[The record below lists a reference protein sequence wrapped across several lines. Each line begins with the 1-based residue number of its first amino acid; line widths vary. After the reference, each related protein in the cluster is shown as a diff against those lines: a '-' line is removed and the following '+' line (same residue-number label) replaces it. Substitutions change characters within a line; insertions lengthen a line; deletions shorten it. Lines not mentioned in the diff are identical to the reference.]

1 MLVIEDELKLATL
14 IGKALNEQGMPAD
27 LASNGEDALQMATAS
42 SYDVLLLDVNLPG
55 IDGFEVCRRLRAK
68 GVDTP
73 ILMLTPVTGSTNA
86 APTSM
91 GAPTTTWPSHL
102 TSMSCSRGS
111 EGWHGASPSS
121 TVKRGSHLPLILLRE
136 GLAYQAIHNRR
147 RRQP

>member
-1 MLVIEDELKLATL
+1 MLVIEDELELATL

-73 ILMLTPVTGSTNA
+73 ILMLTAGDRIDE
-86 APTSM
+86 
-91 GAPTTTWPSHL
+91 
-102 TSMSCSRGS
+102 RGTDIDGCADDYMAKPFDFN
-111 EGWHGASPSS
+111 ELFAR
-121 TVKRGSHLPLILLRE
+121 VR
-136 GLAYQAIHNRR
+136 GLARR
-147 RRQP
+147 EPE